1 MIEDELEKH
10 FFSLFY
16 FIKIATFL
24 NIKNKFLE
32 QMKILEFVFQTKFL
46 TIEKFMFRK
55 PAKNVSSD
63 IQSGIKSFD
72 AELLSLSLDEN
83 CVISIYVLGNLE
95 THQQSDLHTCCEC
108 KTLSDES
115 IAYLLMYSNQ

>member
-1 MIEDELEKH
+1 
-10 FFSLFY
+10 
-16 FIKIATFL
+16 
-24 NIKNKFLE
+24 
-32 QMKILEFVFQTKFL
+32 MKILEFVFQTKFL